1 MVKVLMQFQGKK
13 RKKTMENSREVLLM
27 EFQGVQFLKMDI
39 INRGYGLFLEK
50 PDASIGKKLFF
61 NADNSLK
68 VKREMHNKFVVLCIL
83 LFLLSGLSLARIIAN
98 SFLNSL
104 ITFIKKQNAQYS
116 IFDIY

>member
-1 MVKVLMQFQGKK
+1 
-13 RKKTMENSREVLLM
+13 MENSREVLLM

-39 INRGYGLFLEK
+39 INGLFLEK

>member
-1 MVKVLMQFQGKK
+1 
-13 RKKTMENSREVLLM
+13 MENSREVLLM

-39 INRGYGLFLEK
+39 NGLFLEK

-68 VKREMHNKFVVLCIL
+68 VKRELHNKFVVLCIL